1 MSPSPYPSNKSE
13 SPRSSPPCLQQR
25 SRLDEGKSVGQGAT
39 VSTPSNTSS
48 LISSVGSPSDRTSE
62 TNLDSPCSRDLNSTH
77 LLSPSS
83 PTDLLESLTQT
94 ISILWQIRAAGGPVN
109 YHHLAHLDRS
119 FRQDSPR
126 IELPLSHTAYNIL
139 CCLLRLGDFA
149 GVASLDEAEQGV
161 KIQGKDW
168 SLDTEALRGAAA
180 SIVWASKQ
188 ACALAGRA
196 QHFDSDSEGPS
207 QNPELSP
214 QTLLVRLGRWV
225 LDKLRLEY
233 DYDDSIFVL
242 RMPTFFHEKSS
253 QDIAEC
259 LLAYIRR
266 AVGDDDVDNLRFSS
280 HSLPLTLDAEGG
292 VNDESEG
299 GGHTIEGR
307 DADGG
312 ENDPAAVNAS
322 PRKNQY
328 HPDAGIFEKASLL
341 PGLILELGFS
351 HPTHQKRAKKYIRGG
366 NGHIRCVLLLN
377 IDYRRRSDRLNHNL
391 PPPRILLTAFR
402 IDTNEDSWGV
412 KQFID
417 GWDLRAASNEDG
429 QLELPGDLI
438 SEHMNADPK
447 IAPGDGKGQ
456 DKTKRRQR
464 EDNADDREDQ
474 AQSRAHD
481 EPSDDGESNTP
492 RPSHEAQRQRLRAPG
507 GPSQRNQPHGSPTR
521 RISRSR
527 RQAQSDTESTRE
539 DPQQAQAIHYV
550 GVLRQ
555 APPLPPPESRVV
567 SRTPSEFT
575 TTSTATASTASTQ
588 GRRRAK
594 SPVKSLA
601 NLPSAETPVYAQ
613 SLTDVQELQDDTARE
628 LCIGLRQIASGRRV
642 VPGCLRAHVDA
653 QIERLTGLEEDE
665 LEDKHV
671 ATNGEDDY
679 DALLA
684 ELSTLCGIVKQT
696 KRALQPGSNF
706 AEPHWNERIH
716 SRVLKVALEPQAT
729 KEPHVAFFNV
739 TVAKIATGCIPADVK
754 GVDLEAKMVDY
765 CIVLCDEEV
774 QNAARHTIS
783 AHLHL
788 QSQPSSQFASPRPV
802 RSINQTEYTP
812 LHLCPISVKLR
823 DRAALRIRRRCS
835 CRYGS

>member
-1 MSPSPYPSNKSE
+1 MAMWTGVE
-13 SPRSSPPCLQQR
+13 
-25 SRLDEGKSVGQGAT
+25 DH
-39 VSTPSNTSS
+39 VSLS
-48 LISSVGSPSDRTSE
+48 LSCDSQDAPTARQ
-62 TNLDSPCSRDLNSTH
+62 NLLIEAWLRDLILPAALAPPQPLPAERSGTKRKRPQH
-77 LLSPSS
+77 SPVLGEMDRNVRKMPPADSAIDIEMGETSAPKTPTSS
-83 PTDLLESLTQT
+83 PT
-94 ISILWQIRAAGGPVN
+94 
-109 YHHLAHLDRS
+109 
-119 FRQDSPR
+119 
-126 IELPLSHTAYNIL
+126 
-139 CCLLRLGDFA
+139 
-149 GVASLDEAEQGV
+149 
-161 KIQGKDW
+161 K
-168 SLDTEALRGAAA
+168 
-180 SIVWASKQ
+180 
-188 ACALAGRA
+188 
-196 QHFDSDSEGPS
+196 
-207 QNPELSP
+207 
-214 QTLLVRLGRWV
+214 
-225 LDKLRLEY
+225 
-233 DYDDSIFVL
+233 
-242 RMPTFFHEKSS
+242 
-253 QDIAEC
+253 
-259 LLAYIRR
+259 
-266 AVGDDDVDNLRFSS
+266 
-280 HSLPLTLDAEGG
+280 
-292 VNDESEG
+292 
-299 GGHTIEGR
+299 
-307 DADGG
+307 
-312 ENDPAAVNAS
+312 
-322 PRKNQY
+322 
-328 HPDAGIFEKASLL
+328 
-341 PGLILELGFS
+341 
-351 HPTHQKRAKKYIRGG
+351 
-366 NGHIRCVLLLN
+366 
-377 IDYRRRSDRLNHNL
+377 
-391 PPPRILLTAFR
+391 
-402 IDTNEDSWGV
+402 
-412 KQFID
+412 
-417 GWDLRAASNEDG
+417 
-429 QLELPGDLI
+429 
-438 SEHMNADPK
+438 PK

-464 EDNADDREDQ
+464 EDNA
-474 AQSRAHD
+474 
-481 EPSDDGESNTP
+481 
-492 RPSHEAQRQRLRAPG
+492 
-507 GPSQRNQPHGSPTR
+507 
-521 RISRSR
+521 
-527 RQAQSDTESTRE
+527 
-539 DPQQAQAIHYV
+539 QAIHYI

-555 APPLPPPESRVV
+555 VPPLPPPESRVV

-601 NLPSAETPVYAQ
+601 DLPYAETPVYAQ

-716 SRVLKVALEPQAT
+716 SRVLEVALEPQAT

-812 LHLCPISVKLR
+812 LHLCPISVSIETKR
-823 DRAALRIRRRCS
+823 S
-835 CRYGS
+835 GGSEDQAQVQLSHWGYEDSPRLL